1 MRIYAKGD
9 RVVQSQYGAGTI
21 EETSER
27 HTVINFDEY
36 GLKTLS
42 TRLVMLVRTA
52 VAPPIANR
60 RSGSAHGP
68 RVRRSRGPEQR

>member
-1 MRIYAKGD
+1 MRISTKGY

-21 EETSER
+21 VEANEQ

-36 GLKTLS
+36 GPKTFS

-52 VAPPIANR
+52 VAPPMANR
-60 RSGSAHGP
+60 RSRSARAP
-68 RVRRSRGPEQR
+68 RVGRSRGAEQR

>member
-21 EETSER
+21 VEANER
-27 HTVINFDEY
+27 HTVIDFDEY
-36 GLKTLS
+36 GAKTFS

-52 VAPPIANR
+52 VAPPMANR
-60 RSGSAHGP
+60 RSRSARGP
-68 RVRRSRGPEQR
+68 RVRRSRGVEQR